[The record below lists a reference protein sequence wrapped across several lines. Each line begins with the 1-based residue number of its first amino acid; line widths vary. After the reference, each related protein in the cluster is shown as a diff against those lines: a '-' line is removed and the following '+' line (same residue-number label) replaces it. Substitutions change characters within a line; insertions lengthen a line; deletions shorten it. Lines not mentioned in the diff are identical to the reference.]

1 VQEPNAVTAAGAAR
15 VTPQRDVRATSS
27 VLRGLEGCKVSL
39 ALADGSRL
47 DDVMLISVG
56 HGRTSTLWVFASGID
71 VFLPRLAVVDAW
83 EAPPARARSAA

>member
-1 VQEPNAVTAAGAAR
+1 VPKANAVTAAGAAR
-15 VTPQRDVRATSS
+15 VTPQRDVRTTSS

-47 DDVMLISVG
+47 DDVMLVSVG
-56 HGRTSTLWVFASGID
+56 RGRTPTLWVFASGID
-71 VFLPRLAVVDAW
+71 VFLPRLAVIDVW

>member
-1 VQEPNAVTAAGAAR
+1 VPKPDAVTAAGAAR
-15 VTPQRDVRATSS
+15 VTPQRHVGAISY

-56 HGRTSTLWVFASGID
+56 RGNAATLWVFASGVD

>member
-1 VQEPNAVTAAGAAR
+1 
-15 VTPQRDVRATSS
+15 VTPQRHGGAIRSA
-27 VLRGLEGCKVSL
+27 LRGLEGCKVSL

-56 HGRTSTLWVFASGID
+56 RGSAPTLWVFASGID

-83 EAPPARARSAA
+83 ETPPARALAAA